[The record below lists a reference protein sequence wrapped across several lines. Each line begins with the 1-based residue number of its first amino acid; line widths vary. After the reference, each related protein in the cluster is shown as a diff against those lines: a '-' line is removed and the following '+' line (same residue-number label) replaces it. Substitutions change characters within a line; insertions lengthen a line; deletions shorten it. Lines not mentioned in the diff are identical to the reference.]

1 MTISPRTNK
10 DMVLQSDQPGVLLTD
25 TDVINSN
32 DSWRV
37 RMGDSDRIAAMNTF
51 VLDLLM
57 RHTGGWSA
65 RMPAVLTAMDNDA
78 ITLG

>member
-1 MTISPRTNK
+1 
-10 DMVLQSDQPGVLLTD
+10 
-25 TDVINSN
+25 
-32 DSWRV
+32 
-37 RMGDSDRIAAMNTF
+37 MGDSDSIAAMNTF